1 MDYEATLN
9 QLYSLERFGMKLG
22 LENMERLLGLIG
34 DPHRGLRAI
43 HVTGSNGKGSV
54 SAYVA
59 SVLREA
65 GYRVGLYTS
74 PHIVRFN
81 ERIQVDGVPI
91 SDDDVLRLWS
101 GLQPA
106 IHALADVR
114 AVNRPTFFEVTT
126 AMAFQYFRE
135 SRVDVAVIEV
145 GMGGRLDAT
154 NVVDGFVA
162 VITRIDLEHTEHLGK
177 TIPRIAREK
186 AGIIKPGA
194 RAVTV
199 AQEALPTIQA
209 RCQELAVPLS
219 VVGKDILVERIA
231 FDRKGEALRLRT
243 SDGELHVHSPLLG
256 AFQVENAA
264 LAVATLRA
272 AREAGLAIS
281 DANIAAGLASVRWP
295 GRLQI
300 LQDRP
305 LVVADGGHNGAAARA
320 LAGSLVELFPGRSWR
335 LVIGV
340 LSDKDLDAIAAALGP
355 LAARIHACRST
366 SHRAYSAEEVA
377 SAFRRFGEAFTHS
390 SVAVAI
396 DAALADAAPEDLVL
410 IAGSIYTV
418 GEAFEHL
425 GIRP

>member
-1 MDYEATLN
+1 MDYEATLD
-9 QLYSLERFGMKLG
+9 QLYRLERFGMKLG

-34 DPHRGLRAI
+34 NPQEGLRAI

-59 SVLREA
+59 SALRKA

-81 ERIQVDGVPI
+81 ERIQVDGIPI
-91 SDDDVLRLWS
+91 SDDEVLRLWG

-106 IHALADVR
+106 IQALVAER

-135 SRVDVAVIEV
+135 RRVDAAVIEV

-154 NVVDGFVA
+154 NVIDGSVS

-177 TIPRIAREK
+177 TVARIAREK

-199 AQEALPTIQA
+199 AQEALPTIEA
-209 RCQELAVPLS
+209 RCFELGVPLS
-219 VVGKDILVERIA
+219 IVGKDVLVERIA
-231 FDRKGEALRLRT
+231 FDLKGETLHLTT
-243 SDGELHVHSPLLG
+243 SDSELEVRTPLLG
-256 AFQVENAA
+256 SFQVENAA
-264 LAVATLRA
+264 LAVTALRA
-272 AREAGLAIS
+272 AREGGLAIS
-281 DANIAAGLASVRWP
+281 EADIAEGIRSVRWP
-295 GRLQI
+295 GRLQV
-300 LQDRP
+300 LRERP
-305 LVVADGGHNGAAARA
+305 LLIADGGHNGAAARA
-320 LAGSLVELFPGRSWR
+320 LARSLVELFPGRSWR
-335 LVIGV
+335 IVVGV
-340 LSDKDLDAIAAALGP
+340 LSDKDLDAIAGALGP
-355 LAARIHACRST
+355 LAERVYGCRST
-366 SHRAYSAEEVA
+366 SHRAYAAEEVA
-377 SAFRRFGEAFTHS
+377 AAFRSFAEVSAQT
-390 SVAVAI
+390 SVAAAI
-396 DAALADAAPEDLVL
+396 DAALSDAGPEDLVL